1 MAQLSPALKQATPV
15 QVARGEGVHLYDTDG
30 RRYLDFTAGIGVTS
44 TGHCHPRVVAAAQE
58 QVATLIHGQYTT
70 VMHQPLLRLAE
81 RLGDVLPPAL
91 DSVFFLNS
99 GSEAVEASVRLAR
112 HATGRPL
119 VVAFDGGFHGRT
131 MGAAALTTS
140 GSKIRAGI
148 GPLMGGVAFAPFP
161 YAFRYGWDEEE
172 TVRFCLREL
181 DRLLITAAPA
191 SDVAAFMI
199 EPVLGEGGYVPT
211 PPSFLAG
218 LRERADAH
226 GILLIADEVQT
237 GFGRT
242 GRFWGHQHADGLT
255 PDILVTAK
263 GLASGFPLSGIA
275 APRAIMEKAWPG
287 SQGGTYG
294 GNAVACAAAL
304 ATLDVIQEE
313 GLVAN
318 AADQGVRLLEGAAEG
333 GGRPPRHRRRP
344 WAGPDGGQR
353 VLHARRSARHGRGH
367 PRARGGRRAGAAA
380 AHLRPGRERG
390 ADDPAAG
397 RHRRP
402 GGRGGGPLGGGG
414 ASGRA
419 LTLRRR
425 PPPRRSVARHVRR
438 PRPTPGSRAA
448 AGAPTG

>member
-1 MAQLSPALKQATPV
+1 MARLSPALKQATPV
-15 QVARGEGVHLYDTDG
+15 QVARGEGVYVYDLDG

-81 RLGDVLPPAL
+81 RLGDVLPAEL
-91 DSVFFLNS
+91 NSVFFMNS

-140 GSKIRAGI
+140 GAKIRAGI

-161 YAFRYGWDEEE
+161 YAFRYGWSEDEA
-172 TVRFCLREL
+172 VAFCLREL

-191 SDVAAFMI
+191 ADVAAFII

-211 PPSFLAG
+211 PPAFLAG

-226 GILLIADEVQT
+226 GILLIVDEVQT

-242 GRFWGHQHADGLT
+242 GKFWGHQHTGGLT
-255 PDILVTAK
+255 PDILITAK

-275 APRAIMEKAWPG
+275 AREELMAKAWPG

-304 ATLDVIQEE
+304 ATLDVIESE

-318 AADQGVRLLEGAAEG
+318 AAEQGLRLRDALQKVAADNPGIADVRGLGLMVGSEFCT
-333 GGRPPRHRRRP
+333 
-344 WAGPDGGQR
+344 PDG
-353 VLHARRSARHGRGH
+353 APDPAAAT
-367 PRARGGRRAGAAA
+367 RAHAAA
-380 AHLRPGRERG
+380 AEKGLLLLTCG
-390 ADDPAAG
+390 AHGNVVRMIP
-397 RHRRP
+397 
-402 GGRGGGPLGGGG
+402 PLIVT
-414 ASGRA
+414 AEQIDE
-419 LTLRRR
+419 
-425 PPPRRSVARHVRR
+425 
-438 PRPTPGSRAA
+438 AA
-448 AGAPTG
+448 AIWAEAVRA